1 MDDGFKQLKVLN
13 SFYLIM
19 ELGLAIISFIGTMV
33 KVL

>member
-1 MDDGFKQLKVLN
+1 VAGGGGVDSK
-13 SFYLIM
+13 LIM